1 MLLHQKC
8 FSNCLIFL
16 GHDGYCSY
24 DNFQFTFLWMIKRQ
38 RWIRGPDL
46 PSTLWPYGPYPR
58 CVSALNSTSIIMIG
72 GINGFVNVFDFN
84 SKKWEENQPG
94 IQESNHLQSLNSWY
108 ECSSTITFNKDAK
121 PKLMV
126 LISKF

>member
-1 MLLHQKC
+1 MED
-8 FSNCLIFL
+8 LISPH
-16 GHDGYCSY
+16 GGVY
-24 DNFQFTFLWMIKRQ
+24 FQFTFLWMIKRQ

-94 IQESNHLQSLNSWY
+94 IQESNHLQSLNSYYWY